1 MESPCFSTPYR
12 DLLHTSTIPSDAE
25 CQRIHELLVGPR
37 KQVVN
42 ISDEIERLQGLIGD
56 LTKKRDH
63 LNAFIDAHLALVS
76 PAPEIFTAA
85 LPSDRNATMSSA
97 EPPCFSPIV
106 ALSTPRLWATLHIV
120 VPFTPSKLEEMTKVV
135 HTWLSRS
142 GSLPLSISM
151 VRSRTAEVDLDVS
164 KLLETLIHFAG
175 RWKHLH
181 LLLHSHRSFAPLAT
195 LAADDVPLL
204 QSLVIDGF
212 WNREPPYAL
221 DWNIMSFTGTR
232 GLLRL
237 SLRQPLSPDFPVRW
251 HQLRHLSIGHDPGHS
266 KRVFAKAGEV
276 LAVLRQCPDLETCNL
291 AIQSHAPLPVQAPCQ
306 LDKLWQLCITD
317 VYSPEF
323 FRALVLPNLRSLEYS
338 SASIVRDVNTL
349 TFAPLLTS
357 AVTSSASV
365 STLRLTPMLQEL
377 TIQWVVRSFG
387 RDRDAD
393 AGIAALFTSNT
404 PDPST
409 TLCPRLQVLN
419 LLQFSAIS
427 DEALLELI
435 RTRSGAHVDKVA
447 RLSSIRATLARRMQI
462 DIMPSLQSLIADGLS
477 VCLHYEP
484 HPSSLYSPAE
494 RLLADDS
501 DWMPISSRWG
511 ESNVA

>member
-1 MESPCFSTPYR
+1 MESPCINTPYR
-12 DLLHTSTIPSDAE
+12 DLLHTNAIPSSAE
-25 CQRIHELLVGPR
+25 CQHIHELLVGPR

-42 ISDEIERLQGLIGD
+42 ITDEIERLQGLIGD

-63 LNAFIDAHLALVS
+63 LNQFIDAHLALVS
-76 PAPEIFTAA
+76 PARRLPEDIIAEIFTAA
-85 LPSDRNATMSSA
+85 LPSDRNAVMSGAEAPLLLSHICSA
-97 EPPCFSPIV
+97 WRRL
-106 ALSTPRLWATLHIV
+106 ALYTPRLWATLHIV
-120 VPFTPSKLEEMTKVV
+120 IPFTPSKLEEMAEFV

-164 KLLETLIHFAG
+164 KLLETLIRFGG

-181 LLLHSHRSFAPLAT
+181 LLLLSHRSFAPLAT

-237 SLRQPLSPDFPVRW
+237 SLRQPLSSDFPVRW

-291 AIQSHAPLPVQAPCQ
+291 ALQSHGPLRVQAPCQ
-306 LDKLWQLCITD
+306 LDKLWQLCVTD

-323 FRALVLPNLRSLEYS
+323 FRTLVLPNLRSFEYS
-338 SASIVRDVNTL
+338 SATFIPDADAL
-349 TFAPLLTS
+349 TFAPLLASARHIERLSLGVSSLGTS
-357 AVTSSASV
+357 ALVE
-365 STLRLTPMLQEL
+365 TLRLTPMLQEL
-377 TIQWVVRSFG
+377 TIRWVVRSLG
-387 RDRDAD
+387 RD
-393 AGIAALFTSNT
+393 
-404 PDPST
+404 
-409 TLCPRLQVLN
+409 
-419 LLQFSAIS
+419 
-427 DEALLELI
+427 
-435 RTRSGAHVDKVA
+435 
-447 RLSSIRATLARRMQI
+447 
-462 DIMPSLQSLIADGLS
+462 
-477 VCLHYEP
+477 
-484 HPSSLYSPAE
+484 
-494 RLLADDS
+494 
-501 DWMPISSRWG
+501 
-511 ESNVA
+511 

>member
-12 DLLHTSTIPSDAE
+12 DLLHTNTIPSDAE

-56 LTKKRDH
+56 LTEKRDH
-63 LNAFIDAHLALVS
+63 LNSFIDAHLALVS
-76 PAPEIFTAA
+76 PARRLPEDIVAEIFTAA
-85 LPSDRNATMSSA
+85 LPSDRNATMSGA

-120 VPFTPSKLEEMTKVV
+120 EMTKVV

-151 VRSRTAEVDLDVS
+151 VDLDVS

-204 QSLVIDGF
+204 QSLGSS
-212 WNREPPYAL
+212 A
-221 DWNIMSFTGTR
+221 SFPSTA
-232 GLLRL
+232 
-237 SLRQPLSPDFPVRW
+237 PIPDFPVRW

-349 TFAPLLTS
+349 AFAPLLTS
-357 AVTSSASV
+357 ARHIQRLSLGVSSLSTSTV
-365 STLRLTPMLQEL
+365 EL

-511 ESNVA
+511 ESNIA